1 MKEFLTSPLFSITMT
16 ISIFY
21 FSSIVYK
28 RISIIIFNPFV
39 ISIGFIIVFLKMNSI
54 EYSTYNDGGKLL
66 SFFLGPSV
74 VALGIP
80 LYTQFDEIK
89 KRSKA
94 LLISIIPG
102 AITGIVSA
110 TLTIKLMGGS
120 QQLIASFAPKSVT
133 TPIAIG
139 ISENIGGIPSLTAAL
154 VVFTGVTGA
163 VAGPAFLKI
172 IGVTSKTAFGLA
184 MGSAAHGIGTA
195 RAIEEGE
202 LEGAVSGLA
211 ICLNGIAT
219 AILTPLLLKLVLMI
233 P

>member
-1 MKEFLTSPLFSITMT
+1 MKEMLTSPLFSVTITIT
-16 ISIFY
+16 LFY
-21 FSSIVYK
+21 FSSEFYK
-28 RISIIIFNPFV
+28 RYPIIILNPFIVSIGAIIIF
-39 ISIGFIIVFLKMNSI
+39 LKLNQI
-54 EYSTYNDGGKLL
+54 DYHTYNEGGKML

-80 LYTQFDEIK
+80 LYTQFDEIR

-94 LLISIIPG
+94 LLLSIIPG
-102 AITGIVSA
+102 ALTGIITAS
-110 TLTIKLMGGS
+110 LTVKLMGGS
-120 QQLIASFAPKSVT
+120 EELVASFAPKSVT
-133 TPIAIG
+133 TPIAMG

-163 VAGPAFLKI
+163 VAGPAFLRL
-172 IGVTSKTAFGLA
+172 IGIKSKTAFGLA

-211 ICLNGIAT
+211 ICLNGVAT
-219 AILTPLLLKLVLMI
+219 AALTPIILKLILMI